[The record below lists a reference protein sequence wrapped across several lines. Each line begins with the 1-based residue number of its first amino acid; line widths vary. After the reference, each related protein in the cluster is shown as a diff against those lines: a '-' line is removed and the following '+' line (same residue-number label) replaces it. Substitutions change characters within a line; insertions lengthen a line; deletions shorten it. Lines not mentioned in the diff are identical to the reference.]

1 MKNIEVSGNTEISP
15 VILMKLISWGRNYLQ
30 EETQVKWMQEKIREK
45 RLLENITGWMEY
57 IVNSFKTP

>member
-45 RLLENITGWMEY
+45 ILLENITGWMEH